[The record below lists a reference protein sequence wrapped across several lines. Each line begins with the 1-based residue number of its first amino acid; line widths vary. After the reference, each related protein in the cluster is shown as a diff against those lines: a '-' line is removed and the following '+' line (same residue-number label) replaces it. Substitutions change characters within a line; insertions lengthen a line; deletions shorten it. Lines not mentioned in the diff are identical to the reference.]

1 MSVNDRIRLLE
12 KNINGSK
19 RYEFVEDDVE
29 RISGYYSGDSININ
43 FTKLIEILRDYD
55 IECEDIEELLLT
67 DEEQEGI

>member
-19 RYEFVEDDVE
+19 RYEFVDDDTE

-43 FTKLIEILRDYD
+43 FTKLIEILRDYE

-67 DEEQEGI
+67 DDEI

>member
-43 FTKLIEILRDYD
+43 FAKLIEILKNYD

-67 DEEQEGI
+67 DDEI